1 MKWYKTADHNDTR
14 HGELLNQVRERL
26 SEDVEKLK
34 KDVLGGGPKVAQRFY
49 GELRQRIIRLP
60 PLDRIPRLSM
70 SELEDLS
77 VVVAG
82 IHSDAKK
89 YGA

>member
-1 MKWYKTADHNDTR
+1 MNWYKTADHNDTR
-14 HGELLNQVRERL
+14 NGELLSQVRDRL
-26 SEDVEKLK
+26 SNDVEKLK
-34 KDVLGGGPKVAQRFY
+34 KDVVGGGPRVAQRFY
-49 GELRQRIIRLP
+49 GELRQRILRLP

-77 VVVAG
+77 GVVAA
-82 IHSDAKK
+82 IRSDMEK